1 MQILILKVWGGA
13 RELALPTSFWNCWS
27 ADHTLRSKSFLLP
40 LVPFPSGLGERGWA
54 SFLGRGWSVMS
65 F

>member
-27 ADHTLRSKSFLLP
+27 ADHTLRSKSFRVP
-40 LVPFPSGLGERGWA
+40 LVPFPSGLGERG
-54 SFLGRGWSVMS
+54 
-65 F
+65 